1 MLNFILLVTV
11 FLIGFITGGLL
22 NPIIVF
28 APKKNYRN
36 VSDLYCPYCG
46 RKYKFYEHISIF
58 SYIFLNG
65 CCASCN
71 QKINYTNQYVILINI
86 IFYFFSYLVYGFSPF
101 AIILDISLSLFLALA
116 VIQVKYNCIPRK
128 LLVPC
133 FILSLLTF
141 VPQIGGEIMYYSK
154 LIAAAVA
161 IVFCFILAFSI
172 KSKKEEGLALI
183 TVAII
188 LGLQNFVYALF
199 LSFIFVILFLIIY
212 SKKGER
218 TFSRVYIIPFLTA
231 GYFISA
237 LTGVLFL

>member
-1 MLNFILLVTV
+1 MLNFIFLVTV
-11 FLIGFITGGLL
+11 FIIGFITGGLL
-22 NPIIVF
+22 NPIIIF

-101 AIILDISLSLFLALA
+101 AIILDLSLSICLALA

-128 LLVPC
+128 LLIPC
-133 FILSLLTF
+133 FVLALLTF
-141 VPQIGGEIMYYSK
+141 IPQIGGDIMYYSK

-161 IVFCFILAFSI
+161 TVFYLILAFSI

-183 TVAII
+183 TVAVI

-199 LSFIFVILFLIIY
+199 LAFIFVILFLIFQ
-212 SKKGER
+212 SKKGGKM
-218 TFSRVYIIPFLTA
+218 FNKIYIIPFITA

-237 LTGVLFL
+237 LTGALFL